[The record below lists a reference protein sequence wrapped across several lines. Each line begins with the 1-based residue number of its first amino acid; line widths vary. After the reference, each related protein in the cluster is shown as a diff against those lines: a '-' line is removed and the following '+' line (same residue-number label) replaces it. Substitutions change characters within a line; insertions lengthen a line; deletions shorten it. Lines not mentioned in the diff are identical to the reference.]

1 MDSELK
7 NKRLV
12 YWGGNHNTIVPKME
26 EASERE
32 VQLQGQIFDLEE
44 KIKKAKG
51 KNNKEYLAAIKQ
63 KKQAELEL
71 NAIRKKGLE
80 DDMSRL
86 GLQSKLSEMQ
96 SNFLNIQKAV
106 DKNGKK
112 TNKNL
117 SFATQEFYRQGF
129 ATQKN
134 LKLRVD
140 MTGIATS
147 ITDNTKIQA
156 DMTEK
161 ASGAMKRMAAAGYDT
176 AGNMA
181 GLVDSQHRN
190 LDISKQ
196 LHTSYKDIG
205 TSGFKDLTEDAKKQA
220 EEARR
225 LNEFRL
231 EERKAMTEQIK
242 ELQAKKKLTEKEKT
256 DLANLV
262 KTRKNSQ
269 VAAKEQLETAEA
281 NVKTAERFKIMNQ
294 QASAAADLITGPFE
308 SVKGLMEKLPFGKF
322 MSSFSGLDDSLKTFK
337 DGVTKSFKGFMDEEN
352 TIGRTGA
359 KGLFNAVSTSAD
371 KLIRDIQEG
380 FKRLPGVFKL
390 VNGALNGMLG
400 PLALIVGSIL
410 LATKMV
416 KMFYGGMLETRKE
429 FGLTF
434 KEAANLQNLLNTTA
448 MEFKMMGVSAEDVK
462 AGAQGI
468 MDNLGGIGQ
477 VNKENLTAF
486 AQMNATLG
494 ISGENAGTLAVNM
507 MAVGVSSM
515 EAVNSQLQSVAALAQ
530 ASGVAPASV
539 MNDVAEN
546 SDKFAEFARDG
557 GENVFRAAIGARQLG
572 VNMATVA
579 GSADALLDFES
590 SIQDQMEAQMLTGK
604 MINTDK
610 ARELALAGD
619 LEGMQKEIVSQIGSQ
634 AEFDKMNVVQRQAM
648 AKAFGVS
655 VQDLAKMVANQEK
668 LNNMTE
674 AQKSRQDLIAVVMEK
689 ISKAGVAFLSTMKS
703 IIPFAAAIL
712 SPLLILGGV
721 IAGVVIGIGKLLNFF
736 NEATVLG
743 VGLGDA
749 LMFLA
754 GIFTLLTFRSR
765 LMNMTI
771 DIRNKTTIKE
781 LLFGKKKATM
791 TLTQA
796 KLEKRGMATKQMSIA
811 LSKKEIALTI
821 RETATAKLR
830 NLQRMLGTKVA
841 KGGNKLKM
849 KTIAIEL
856 MRTAVEK
863 AGMILDSLR
872 NKVMKSSIATKLK
885 DLGVKI
891 KDIALEKLKQ
901 IGQLKTIAMDK
912 AEAVGKKIG
921 IFYGKLKNALTLK
934 NIKTMA
940 IETSTRVGG
949 LAILAAEKVA
959 TIGLTIAKGALSA
972 AMFLGAGAMK
982 AFNFALSM
990 NPIGLVVVGVVAL
1003 IAGLALLIKKF
1014 GLMKVVGS
1022 ILKVVFFPLFGV
1034 IGTFKLIGSAI
1045 SGMMSLFSNFG
1056 NAVKSAL
1063 DIAFAP
1069 FFLAYKIFQKAKNF
1083 IAGFFGGGEEG
1094 GEESASPSVT
1104 PESNAG
1110 KGGRLRQTVTETTI
1124 RNGQVVESKSQ
1135 TKEITTRLDKLNST
1149 GRENVDASKQGASQT
1164 RRLNSSIATG

>member
-1 MDSELK
+1 M
-7 NKRLV
+7 
-12 YWGGNHNTIVPKME
+12 
-26 EASERE
+26 
-32 VQLQGQIFDLEE
+32 
-44 KIKKAKG
+44 
-51 KNNKEYLAAIKQ
+51 
-63 KKQAELEL
+63 
-71 NAIRKKGLE
+71 
-80 DDMSRL
+80 
-86 GLQSKLSEMQ
+86 
-96 SNFLNIQKAV
+96 
-106 DKNGKK
+106 
-112 TNKNL
+112 
-117 SFATQEFYRQGF
+117 
-129 ATQKN
+129 
-134 LKLRVD
+134 
-140 MTGIATS
+140 
-147 ITDNTKIQA
+147 
-156 DMTEK
+156 
-161 ASGAMKRMAAAGYDT
+161 
-176 AGNMA
+176 
-181 GLVDSQHRN
+181 
-190 LDISKQ
+190 
-196 LHTSYKDIG
+196 
-205 TSGFKDLTEDAKKQA
+205 
-220 EEARR
+220 
-225 LNEFRL
+225 
-231 EERKAMTEQIK
+231 
-242 ELQAKKKLTEKEKT
+242 QAKKKLTEKEKT

-530 ASGVAPASV
+530 AGGVAPASV
-539 MNDVAEN
+539 MNDVAQN
-546 SDKFAEFARDG
+546 SDKFAEFAKDG

>member
-1 MDSELK
+1 M
-7 NKRLV
+7 
-12 YWGGNHNTIVPKME
+12 
-26 EASERE
+26 
-32 VQLQGQIFDLEE
+32 
-44 KIKKAKG
+44 
-51 KNNKEYLAAIKQ
+51 
-63 KKQAELEL
+63 
-71 NAIRKKGLE
+71 
-80 DDMSRL
+80 
-86 GLQSKLSEMQ
+86 
-96 SNFLNIQKAV
+96 
-106 DKNGKK
+106 
-112 TNKNL
+112 
-117 SFATQEFYRQGF
+117 
-129 ATQKN
+129 
-134 LKLRVD
+134 
-140 MTGIATS
+140 
-147 ITDNTKIQA
+147 
-156 DMTEK
+156 
-161 ASGAMKRMAAAGYDT
+161 
-176 AGNMA
+176 
-181 GLVDSQHRN
+181 
-190 LDISKQ
+190 
-196 LHTSYKDIG
+196 
-205 TSGFKDLTEDAKKQA
+205 
-220 EEARR
+220 
-225 LNEFRL
+225 
-231 EERKAMTEQIK
+231 
-242 ELQAKKKLTEKEKT
+242 
-256 DLANLV
+256 
-262 KTRKNSQ
+262 
-269 VAAKEQLETAEA
+269 
-281 NVKTAERFKIMNQ
+281 
-294 QASAAADLITGPFE
+294 
-308 SVKGLMEKLPFGKF
+308 
-322 MSSFSGLDDSLKTFK
+322 
-337 DGVTKSFKGFMDEEN
+337 
-352 TIGRTGA
+352 
-359 KGLFNAVSTSAD
+359 
-371 KLIRDIQEG
+371 
-380 FKRLPGVFKL
+380 
-390 VNGALNGMLG
+390 
-400 PLALIVGSIL
+400 
-410 LATKMV
+410 
-416 KMFYGGMLETRKE
+416 
-429 FGLTF
+429 
-434 KEAANLQNLLNTTA
+434 
-448 MEFKMMGVSAEDVK
+448 
-462 AGAQGI
+462 
-468 MDNLGGIGQ
+468 
-477 VNKENLTAF
+477 
-486 AQMNATLG
+486 
-494 ISGENAGTLAVNM
+494 
-507 MAVGVSSM
+507 
-515 EAVNSQLQSVAALAQ
+515 
-530 ASGVAPASV
+530 
-539 MNDVAEN
+539 
-546 SDKFAEFARDG
+546 
-557 GENVFRAAIGARQLG
+557 
-572 VNMATVA
+572 
-579 GSADALLDFES
+579 
-590 SIQDQMEAQMLTGK
+590 
-604 MINTDK
+604 
-610 ARELALAGD
+610 
-619 LEGMQKEIVSQIGSQ
+619 
-634 AEFDKMNVVQRQAM
+634 
-648 AKAFGVS
+648 
-655 VQDLAKMVANQEK
+655 
-668 LNNMTE
+668 
-674 AQKSRQDLIAVVMEK
+674 
-689 ISKAGVAFLSTMKS
+689 
-703 IIPFAAAIL
+703 
-712 SPLLILGGV
+712 
-721 IAGVVIGIGKLLNFF
+721 
-736 NEATVLG
+736 G